1 MQESRIKGRGA
12 QNDLPNRFAKEHRE
26 PFFEDVYEAD
36 VDNPVRTK
44 FFEVYPK
51 TIINKVPNSD
61 VPMDFSINPYQ
72 GCEHGCSYCYA
83 RPTHEYWG
91 YGPGLDFETNILVKK
106 NAPDLLRTA
115 FEKKQWQSS
124 GIMLSGNTDC
134 YQPIERRMG
143 ITRSLLKVFAE
154 YRNPVSIITKNSLV
168 LRDIDLL
175 IDLNRD
181 NLVHVVVSLNTLND
195 STRQLL
201 EPRASA
207 VTQRLKTIR
216 ELSNAGIP
224 VSVLVAPI
232 IPGLT
237 DHEIIPLVETLAG
250 NGAREVSHIIA
261 RLNGPVEPI
270 FTEWLERSMPNKK
283 DKILNAIAD
292 CHGGTVSDHRSH
304 VRMKGEGKRALA
316 IRDTMTLAK
325 QKYLSGQKMPAFNLG
340 AFKRPPKG
348 QLGLF

>member
-237 DHEIIPLVETLAG
+237 DHEIIPLVE
-250 NGAREVSHIIA
+250 
-261 RLNGPVEPI
+261 
-270 FTEWLERSMPNKK
+270 
-283 DKILNAIAD
+283 
-292 CHGGTVSDHRSH
+292 
-304 VRMKGEGKRALA
+304 
-316 IRDTMTLAK
+316 
-325 QKYLSGQKMPAFNLG
+325 
-340 AFKRPPKG
+340 
-348 QLGLF
+348 